1 MRGGFVL
8 SWARSYRL
16 NRKGIMPLIDFIL
29 HIDRYL
35 ATFTAS
41 YGVWAYLILFLIIFC
56 ETGLVVLPLLPG
68 DSLLFAAGAL
78 AALGSLRLSVVLVV
92 LGAAAILGDSVN
104 YAIGH
109 TIGPKVLQREDSRVF
124 KRAYLD
130 RTRAFFDR
138 YGPLTIVVAR
148 FAPIVRTFAPFM
160 AGVGRMHYGR
170 FIAYNVVGGLAW
182 VIAFTMAGFM
192 FGNTEVVKH
201 NFSLVVIAIVALSV
215 LPAVWHAVRS
225 RFAPAPDQSA

>member
-1 MRGGFVL
+1 
-8 SWARSYRL
+8 
-16 NRKGIMPLIDFIL
+16 MPLIDFIL